1 MHSTT
6 QTSARQQVI
15 DRAKALAPTFAA
27 RADAAEAARTIPK
40 ESAQDM
46 LDAGI
51 ARILMPRRFGGY
63 DLDFETWMEV
73 IVELGKADA
82 SHAWCASLIVHHAHL
97 LAQYPEEMQQA
108 IWSKTPD
115 VAIAASFAPRA
126 KVTRADGGYRLSGD
140 QSSYSSGVNHSSWV
154 MIGGLLHGAGPPDWL
169 LLMVP
174 PGEYSVRDTWHTT
187 GMRGTGSNTIVTDNV
202 FVPESRAVRLSDMRE
217 GKAPGGPLSDNPINR
232 TPFFFYAP
240 LCFAA
245 PMLGAALGAYE
256 HFREWTKPRK
266 AVDGSSVAEKT
277 AVQVRMARVAAD
289 LDAAGMLLRRASQ
302 MPPSLAAATP
312 ELLARSI
319 RDFTRVSELTVAA
332 MDTLM
337 ELSGTAGFAAS
348 NPIQRAW
355 RDVRFAATH
364 ISLNTEINYGHF
376 GRMEFGLP
384 RDPARPFF

>member
-6 QTSARQQVI
+6 QTSARQHVI
-15 DRAKALAPTFAA
+15 ERAKALAPKFAA

-63 DLDFETWMEV
+63 DLDFETWLDV

-82 SHAWCASLIVHHAHL
+82 SHAWCASLIIHHAHL

-154 MIGGLLHGAGPPDWL
+154 MVGGLLHGAGPPDWL

-174 PGEYSVRDTWHTT
+174 AGEYSVRDTWHTT

-202 FVPESRAVRLSDMRE
+202 FVPESRVVRLSDMRE
-217 GKAPGGPLSDNPINR
+217 GKAPGGALSDNPIFR

-302 MPPSLAAATP
+302 MPPSLEAATP

>member
-1 MHSTT
+1 
-6 QTSARQQVI
+6 
-15 DRAKALAPTFAA
+15 
-27 RADAAEAARTIPK
+27 
-40 ESAQDM
+40 
-46 LDAGI
+46 
-51 ARILMPRRFGGY
+51 
-63 DLDFETWMEV
+63 
-73 IVELGKADA
+73 
-82 SHAWCASLIVHHAHL
+82 
-97 LAQYPEEMQQA
+97 
-108 IWSKTPD
+108 
-115 VAIAASFAPRA
+115 
-126 KVTRADGGYRLSGD
+126 
-140 QSSYSSGVNHSSWV
+140 
-154 MIGGLLHGAGPPDWL
+154 
-169 LLMVP
+169 
-174 PGEYSVRDTWHTT
+174 
-187 GMRGTGSNTIVTDNV
+187 
-202 FVPESRAVRLSDMRE
+202 
-217 GKAPGGPLSDNPINR
+217 
-232 TPFFFYAP
+232 
-240 LCFAA
+240 
-245 PMLGAALGAYE
+245 MLGAALGAYE

-302 MPPSLAAATP
+302 MPPSLEAATP